1 MAKKARRRMKRQ
13 NGQWVYSAAQVTID
27 PSPWDEGTRPAAREA
42 FAVVEERGEVDSR
55 TGKTINPNGV
65 RGLRYMDMMEVYAKR
80 GWISD
85 RGYLAGCKLRLAWL
99 ATEKGQCSP
108 WMRERVDSSPKPDA
122 AIGIQ
127 IDRLSKLIRLGSV
140 IPLHDRR
147 IIECVTYHGTGIGSL
162 REYRG
167 SQHDKGK
174 VHLFQAFD
182 RLADAIEKVA

>member
-1 MAKKARRRMKRQ
+1 MAKKSKHRTKRQ
-13 NGQWVYSAAQVTID
+13 NGQWVYSAAQVSLP
-27 PSPWDEGTRPAAREA
+27 PSPWDEGTRPMAREA
-42 FAVVEERGEVDSR
+42 FAVVEERGDVDSR

-65 RGLRYMDMMEVYAKR
+65 RGLRYMDMMETYAKR

-99 ATEKGQCSP
+99 ATEKGQCAP
-108 WMRERVDSSPKPDA
+108 WLRERVDSSPKPDA

-127 IDRLSKLIRLGSV
+127 IDRLSRLIRLGSV

-147 IIECVTYHGTGIGSL
+147 IIECVTYHGTGIGTL

-174 VHLFQAFD
+174 AHLLEAFD
-182 RLADAIEKVA
+182 RLAAAIEKVA